1 MNKRSVYAMRVLAMS
16 AAVALASAAAYAQTT
31 TPAANA
37 AKPRMQLDANKD
49 GVIDRAEAAKAPK
62 LAGKFDQLDRNKD
75 GKLDADE
82 RRQMREGM
90 RHRRMGKDGHA
101 GRGRMMA
108 ADTDKDGRI
117 SRAEAQAAQA
127 KSAER
132 FDEMDVNKDGYL
144 DRADMQ
150 ARMAQRRGECF
161 AKADADNNGQLSR
174 AEFDRMGE
182 ACGRMH
188 GDKRMPRNNPNPGPL
203 PPKK

>member
-1 MNKRSVYAMRVLAMS
+1 MQTKTLAAALLAAITLSMAGAGFAQSQTRAAGSDTAAASKPAGERPRAHGMRGHHRMGNPVD
-16 AAVALASAAAYAQTT
+16 ALA
-31 TPAANA
+31 
-37 AKPRMQLDANKD
+37 RL
-49 GVIDRAEAAKAPK
+49 
-62 LAGKFDQLDRNKD
+62 
-75 GKLDADE
+75 
-82 RRQMREGM
+82 
-90 RHRRMGKDGHA
+90 
-101 GRGRMMA
+101 
-108 ADTDKDGRI
+108 DTDNDGRI

-132 FDEMDVNKDGYL
+132 FDERDVNKDGYL

-161 AKADADNNGQLSR
+161 AKADADKNGQLSR